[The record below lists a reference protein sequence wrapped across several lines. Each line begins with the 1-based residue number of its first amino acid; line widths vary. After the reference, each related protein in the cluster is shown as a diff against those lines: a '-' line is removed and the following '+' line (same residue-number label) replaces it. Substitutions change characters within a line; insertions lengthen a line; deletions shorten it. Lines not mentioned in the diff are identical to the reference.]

1 MNSRCNHGH
10 SLVWNRLQGKEAS
23 KSDYGLIWCAQCGR
37 TWPWKHR
44 HSNLGRTTCTPCQ
57 PPPQAP
63 ACVVAFRASQPS
75 TAQPSQPSEPL
86 TRPAPSPPAAP
97 NTVSPH
103 PPLHSDAMIVS
114 RPRRRVF
121 GKSTVARVPDDAVPN
136 SSRRRIWSKRTV
148 PTVSEHVD
156 PDRAADT
163 ELPSSST
170 QAPTFRPRQGVG

>member
-1 MNSRCNHGH
+1 
-10 SLVWNRLQGKEAS
+10 
-23 KSDYGLIWCAQCGR
+23 
-37 TWPWKHR
+37 
-44 HSNLGRTTCTPCQ
+44 
-57 PPPQAP
+57 
-63 ACVVAFRASQPS
+63 
-75 TAQPSQPSEPL
+75 
-86 TRPAPSPPAAP
+86 
-97 NTVSPH
+97 
-103 PPLHSDAMIVS
+103 MIVS

-136 SSRRRIWSKRTV
+136 SSRRRIWSKWTV